1 MKVMKTKVCLKKY
14 ENEKYEKYFKKRIC
28 KKKFQ
33 F

>member
-14 ENEKYEKYFKKRIC
+14 ENEKYFKKRIC